1 MPIIKSAIKQMK
13 QAEAARD
20 RNREVKVKYRNK
32 IKAVQKDLEKDGKNF
47 ATLTSDA
54 FSAIDKAAK
63 RGIIHKNAAARKK
76 SKISLALT
84 RSLGKQPVLKS
95 MKVKATG
102 AIDTKPSKPK
112 KKTTK
117 KIKK

>member
-20 RNREVKVKYRNK
+20 RNRAVKASFKSKVKL
-32 IKAVQKDLEKDGKNF
+32 IQKDLDAGGKN
-47 ATLTSDA
+47 ASVLASEA

-76 SKISLALT
+76 AKISIQLT
-84 RSLGKQPVLKS
+84 QTLKKDPEFKSFKEKPV
-95 MKVKATG
+95 
-102 AIDTKPSKPK
+102 
-112 KKTTK
+112 KTTK
-117 KIKK
+117 NSKAKKAR